1 MRPGHHVRENDV
13 INNRSQSAIIV
24 WVHNQLVIVIG
35 ISELLAATEAV
46 VALYQ
51 LGDTR
56 GHGHQAYCKCS
67 EVSITI

>member
-13 INNRSQSAIIV
+13 INNRSQSAILV
-24 WVHNQLVIVIG
+24 WVHKSQLVIVIG

-56 GHGHQAYCKCS
+56 GHGHQAYYKCS
-67 EVSITI
+67 GT